1 MLNYLN
7 EFLHGHLRNDSHT
20 QSTHLIPLC
29 TGFLSLLSESIYQCN
44 IMIDYHPCML
54 SKIWLRHVDVFSNDC
69 CAIMLMCKGVGSVKH
84 ACARMEIAMHTP

>member
-29 TGFLSLLSESIYQCN
+29 TDFLSLLFESIYQCN
-44 IMIDYHPCML
+44 IMIDDHPCML
-54 SKIWLRHVDVFSNDC
+54 SKIWLRHVDVFLNDC
-69 CAIMLMCKGVGSVKH
+69 CATTLMCKGVGSLKH